1 MKFENGR
8 AVSVEAGDERQ
19 TEILRQMI
27 AMDEGASFLGEVALV
42 PYTSPIR
49 ETGILFFNTLFDENA
64 ACHLALG
71 RGFSNCLRD
80 YEKYSLEETK
90 EKGINDSVI
99 HVDFMIGTADTSIVG
114 IKKNG
119 ERVQIFKDGEWAF

>member
-99 HVDFMIGTADTSIVG
+99 HEDFMIGTADTSIVG
-114 IKKNG
+114 VKKNG

>member
-42 PYTSPIR
+42 P
-49 ETGILFFNTLFDENA
+49 
-64 ACHLALG
+64 
-71 RGFSNCLRD
+71 
-80 YEKYSLEETK
+80 
-90 EKGINDSVI
+90 
-99 HVDFMIGTADTSIVG
+99 
-114 IKKNG
+114 
-119 ERVQIFKDGEWAF
+119 